1 MKKLANRWLGA
12 NPTNQGEFPHVAHLC
27 LPAPLPYLA
36 LVISILL
43 GSALLSAA
51 NSIREVDFK
60 NFEYPLGRPGF
71 PKSYWH
77 WISNIPPIKVK
88 LSDGNHPFPSESPY
102 QIPALQMISVAYGKL
117 AGDNEEQA
125 AVVLNYSTGG
135 TANWEYL
142 YFYKLEKGA
151 PRLLAWL
158 ESGSRAEGGLVEVKI
173 ENGLLVLDFADA
185 KRSIGACCSEGYIRV
200 RYAWKNG
207 QFVESGPRERGD
219 LKLDIAPTQ

>member
-1 MKKLANRWLGA
+1 MSKLPNSGLRLNQTDQGTFPYVLHSCLRMPLLYLAFVIAIVLGS
-12 NPTNQGEFPHVAHLC
+12 
-27 LPAPLPYLA
+27 APLP
-36 LVISILL
+36 
-43 GSALLSAA
+43 GA
-51 NSIREVDFK
+51 NSIRQVDFK

-77 WISNIPPIKVK
+77 WIPNIPPIKVK

-102 QIPALQMISVAYGKL
+102 QIPALQMISVTYGKL
-117 AGDNEEQA
+117 AGDNEDQA

-142 YFYKLEKGA
+142 YIYKLEKGA

-158 ESGSRAEGGLVEVKI
+158 ESGSRAAGGLVEVKI

-185 KRSIGACCSEGYIRV
+185 KRSLGECCSEGYIRV
-200 RYAWKNG
+200 RYVWKNG

-219 LKLDIAPTQ
+219 LKLDIAPAQ